1 MSREMSVVVR
11 EDQHMQVD
19 AHTDKNYRKI
29 WRKIQKTVS
38 SKKTTISLLNYCLCN
53 GFCVL
58 VLSLFLTCVTP
69 IVIDKIDK

>member
-19 AHTDKNYRKI
+19 SHTDNNHVKI

-38 SKKTTISLLNYCLCN
+38 SKKTPFVVRLLPL
-53 GFCVL
+53 
-58 VLSLFLTCVTP
+58 
-69 IVIDKIDK
+69 